1 MNILVSNHI
10 FEYIK
15 LLSILFGI
23 CNLVSNYKYSL
34 QIFDILVAIL
44 LANIFHISVADGQP
58 DAKPESEPAGYS
70 SMYGPYSGYYGMR
83 MGRNYH
89 SHSGPLSYANY
100 GYKSY
105 GYGGRT
111 FRYKRSASST
121 PPGYSAYDGKY
132 AIYY

>member
-1 MNILVSNHI
+1 MFITYFSAT
-10 FEYIK
+10 
-15 LLSILFGI
+15 
-23 CNLVSNYKYSL
+23 CNQVLNYNYSL

-44 LANIFHISVADGQP
+44 LANIFHISLA

-89 SHSGPLSYANY
+89 DGPLSYANY

-111 FRYKRSASST
+111 FRYKRSASPS
-121 PPGYSAYDGKY
+121 PPGHSAYDGKY
-132 AIYY
+132 DLYY